1 MDNAQTIYIIVG
13 VITLTLIT
21 LPLLYKRYRSKQ
33 NSETYSIY
41 VRSYSPI
48 IGPEKAKVT
57 VSLFL
62 DPACINS
69 KVAYQEISERIN
81 KYKGKIKFVIRYG
94 AFFSN
99 SMKAIAIL
107 EAAKSQKMQKKV
119 MDIVFKDPSCW
130 NNGHYSDLALLY
142 NELEKHGVNITR
154 LKKEM
159 NTRKI
164 SSINIQEL
172 IDIKDLK
179 IESTPTYFVN
189 GHPIGSFGL
198 HFFEDLIERE
208 IKLNYE

>member
-1 MDNAQTIYIIVG
+1 MDNTLSMYIIAG
-13 VITLTLIT
+13 VITLTIIT

-33 NSETYSIY
+33 SSAKYSLY

-48 IGPEKAKVT
+48 IGPQKAKVT

-69 KVAYQEISERIN
+69 KVAYQGISARIN
-81 KYKGKIKFVIRYG
+81 KYEGKIKFAIRYG

-119 MDIVFKDPSCW
+119 MDIVFKDPSVW
-130 NNGHYSDLALLY
+130 ENGNSSDLELLY
-142 NELEKHGVNITR
+142 VQLEKNGVDIKR
-154 LKKEM
+154 LKRDM
-159 NTRKI
+159 NHPKI
-164 SSINIQEL
+164 STISVQEL
-172 IDIKDLK
+172 VDANHLK
-179 IESTPTYFVN
+179 IKQTPTYFVN
-189 GHPIGSFGL
+189 EHAIGSFGL
-198 HFFEDLIERE
+198 HFLEDLIKRE